1 MTTPPILPTAA
12 GPDHAGRRQDARRNH
27 ERIVRAAL
35 EVFAEH
41 GLQATVPQVAERAGV
56 GKATVYRSYPTKDD
70 LVSAVVLHQYRQLE
84 RRTADAFADPDPYRA
99 LHTYVLDLFESLA
112 GDRLL
117 ADALSEA
124 TLVSTVHIVDLLTS
138 LVEAAK
144 PTGRVRAD
152 AGEMDVRVL
161 ICGAVLQLM
170 AVGGRDPE
178 VWRRYGELVLNAL
191 RP

>member
-1 MTTPPILPTAA
+1 MTSQPTVPPTA
-12 GPDHAGRRQDARRNH
+12 GPDPVGRRKDARRNR
-27 ERIVRAAL
+27 ERVVRAAL
-35 EVFAEH
+35 EVFGEH

-70 LVSAVVLHQYRQLE
+70 LVDAVVRHRYRQLE
-84 RRTADAFADPDPYRA
+84 ERTADALADPDPYRA
-99 LHTYVLDLFESLA
+99 LRAYVLDLFESLA

-124 TLVSTVHIVDLLTS
+124 TLVSTAHIVDLLGR

-144 PTGRVRAD
+144 PSGLVRAD
-152 AGEMDVRVL
+152 ADEMDVRVL
-161 ICGAVLQLM
+161 VCGAVLQLM
-170 AVGGRDPE
+170 AVGGRDAR